1 MILRSIEL
9 ENFGLYA
16 GRQRLDLVPQ
26 RGHPVILFGGRNGAG
41 KTTLLE
47 AVRLA
52 LYGRRALG
60 FRVAQSEY
68 EDHLRGRAHAGLDGK
83 TANIASVGLE
93 FDYAEGGVVQRYR
106 VNRRWTVKG
115 SKVVETLSRGLDAEG
130 QGTDF
135 AVVDAVLVAGER
147 TNLCHDIVS

>member
-9 ENFGLYA
+9 ENFGLYL
-16 GRQRLDLVPQ
+16 GRQILDLVPA
-26 RGHPVILFGGRNGAG
+26 RGRPVILFGGKNGAG

-68 EDHLRGRAHAGLDGK
+68 EEHLRSRVHVGVQWPARRCCVGRA
-83 TANIASVGLE
+83 
-93 FDYAEGGVVQRYR
+93 
-106 VNRRWTVKG
+106 
-115 SKVVETLSRGLDAEG
+115 
-130 QGTDF
+130 
-135 AVVDAVLVAGER
+135 
-147 TNLCHDIVS
+147 